1 MNVLEVIDLK
11 KSLGKREII
20 KGVNFSVKGGEI
32 FGFLGANG
40 AGKTTT
46 IRMLVG
52 LIKPDSGTIKICG
65 HDLKTETSK
74 ALNEVG
80 AVVENPEL
88 YLYLSGRE
96 NLMQIARIRKIP
108 KEDVEETI
116 KLVGLEKRIDDKVKK
131 YSLGMKQRL
140 GLAASLLSKPK
151 LLILDEPTNGLD
163 PSGIL
168 DFREVVQ
175 KAAKER
181 GMAVFVSSHILSEVQ
196 NLCDKVA
203 FINGGVIKAVEEINK
218 DTNSMETDSDS
229 VCLVSKD
236 NKDNLIKEIK
246 TLSYVKHCKS
256 SDKGLQI
263 VLEANSTPRL
273 LKHLVNKDFNVE
285 EIYKERKGLEQRYM
299 ELVEGGIR

>member
-1 MNVLEVIDLK
+1 MNVLEVNNLT

-20 KGVNFSVKGGEI
+20 KGISFNIKSGEI
-32 FGFLGANG
+32 FGFLGPNG

-52 LIKPDSGTIKICG
+52 LINPTSGEIKICG
-65 HDLKTETSK
+65 HDLKNDTK
-74 ALNEVG
+74 NALREVG

-88 YLYLSGRE
+88 YKYLSGRE
-96 NLMQIARIRKIP
+96 NLMQIARIRNVS

-116 KLVGLEKRIDDKVKK
+116 KLVGLEGRIDDKVKK

-203 FINGGVIKAVEEINK
+203 FINDGVIKAVEEINS
-218 DTNSMETDSDS
+218 DTNSMDTEKDII
-229 VCLVSKD
+229 CLVSNDDKKMIE
-236 NKDNLIKEIK
+236 NEVKKL
-246 TLSYVKHCKS
+246 TYVSSCKIN
-256 SDKGLQI
+256 DKGLQI
-263 VLEANSTPRL
+263 ILESNSTSRL
-273 LKHLVNKDFNVE
+273 VKYLACNNFNIE

>member
-1 MNVLEVIDLK
+1 MNVLEVNDLR

-20 KGVNFSVKGGEI
+20 KGVSFNIKSGEI
-32 FGFLGANG
+32 FGFLGPNG

-52 LIKPDSGTIKICG
+52 LIKPTSGEIKICG
-65 HDLKTETSK
+65 HDLSK
-74 ALNEVG
+74 DTTNALSEVG

-88 YLYLSGRE
+88 YKYLSGRE
-96 NLMQIARIRKIP
+96 NLMQIARIRKVS

-116 KLVGLEKRIDDKVKK
+116 KLVGLEGRIDDKVRK

-181 GMAVFVSSHILSEVQ
+181 AVFVSSHILSEVQ

-203 FINGGVIKAVEEINK
+203 FINDGVIKAVEEINS
-218 DTNSMETDSDS
+218 DTNSMDTEKDII
-229 VCLVSKD
+229 CLVSNDDKKIIE
-236 NKDNLIKEIK
+236 NEVKKL
-246 TLSYVKHCKS
+246 TYVSSCKIN
-256 SDKGLQI
+256 DKGLQI
-263 VLEANSTPRL
+263 ILESNSTSKL
-273 LKHLVNKDFNVE
+273 VKHLACNNFNIE

>member
-1 MNVLEVIDLK
+1 MNVLEVSDLK

-20 KGVNFSVKGGEI
+20 KGVSFTIKSGEI

-65 HDLKTETSK
+65 HDLKNETSK

-88 YLYLSGRE
+88 YVYLSGRE
-96 NLMQIARIRKIP
+96 NLMQIARIRKIS
-108 KEDVEETI
+108 KEDVDDTI
-116 KLVGLEKRIDDKVKK
+116 KLVGLEARIDDKVKK

-175 KAAKER
+175 KAARER
-181 GMAVFVSSHILSEVQ
+181 DMAVFVSSHILSEVQ

-203 FINGGVIKAVEEINK
+203 FINDGVIKSVEEINK
-218 DTNSMETDSDS
+218 DTHSMETDSDAI
-229 VCLVSKD
+229 CLVSRD
-236 NKDNLIKEIK
+236 NKEVLVKEIK
-246 TLSYVKHCKS
+246 KLNYIKACKVGE
-256 SDKGLQI
+256 KGLQI
-263 VLEANSTPRL
+263 VLEANSTPKL
-273 LKHLVNKDFNVE
+273 LKDLVNKDFNID

>member
-1 MNVLEVIDLK
+1 MNVLEVSSLK
-11 KSLGKREII
+11 KTIGKREII
-20 KGVNFSVKGGEI
+20 KGVSFAIKSGEI
-32 FGFLGANG
+32 FGFLGPNG

-52 LIKPDSGTIKICG
+52 LIKPTGGQIKICG
-65 HDLKTETSK
+65 HDLKNDRSN
-74 ALNEVG
+74 ALKEVG

-88 YLYLSGRE
+88 YKYLSGRE
-96 NLMQIARIRKIP
+96 NLMQIARIRKIS
-108 KEDVEETI
+108 KEDVEDTI
-116 KLVGLEKRIDDKVKK
+116 KLVGLEGRIDDKVKK

-140 GLAASLLSKPK
+140 GLAAALLAKPR

-203 FINGGVIKAVEEINK
+203 FINDGVIKAVEEINRETHSM
-218 DTNSMETDSDS
+218 DTDNDIVCLISNDDNKILEKEISKLPYVS
-229 VCLVSKD
+229 VCKIEDRGIKVILQANRTSKLV
-236 NKDNLIKEIK
+236 
-246 TLSYVKHCKS
+246 
-256 SDKGLQI
+256 
-263 VLEANSTPRL
+263 
-273 LKHLVNKDFNVE
+273 KHLVTNDFNIE

>member
-1 MNVLEVIDLK
+1 MNVLEVSELK
-11 KSLGKREII
+11 KTLGKREII
-20 KGVNFSVKGGEI
+20 KGVSFTIKRGEI

-52 LIKPDSGTIKICG
+52 LVKPDSGTIKICG
-65 HDLKTETSK
+65 YDLRNETNK

-96 NLMQIARIRKIP
+96 NLMQIARIRKVSKKDI
-108 KEDVEETI
+108 EETI
-116 KLVGLEKRIDDKVKK
+116 KLVGLEGRIDDKVKR

-175 KAAKER
+175 KAARER
-181 GMAVFVSSHILSEVQ
+181 DMAVFVSSHILSEVQ

-203 FINGGVIKAVEEINK
+203 FINDGVIKSVEEINQ
-218 DTNSMETDSDS
+218 DTHSMETDSDA
-229 VCLVSKD
+229 VCLVSRD
-236 NKDNLIKEIK
+236 NRDMLLKEIK
-246 TLSYVKHCKS
+246 TLNYVKECKS
-256 SDKGLQI
+256 SEKGFQI
-263 VLEANSTPRL
+263 VIESNSTPRL
-273 LKHLVNKDFNVE
+273 LKHLVNKDFNID